1 MAENYPETS
10 SQAAGVIRN
19 ILSYGGGFITA
30 HGWLDSATT
39 QQLLGALLPLIS
51 IGWGMYSKHQDA
63 KVLNTVPKSQGGN
76 L

>member
-1 MAENYPETS
+1 MADIAQETQ
-10 SQAAGVIRN
+10 SQVGGVIRN
-19 ILSYGGGFITA
+19 VLSYGGGFITA

-51 IGWGMYSKHQDA
+51 IGWGIYSKHQDA